1 MIYRHM
7 KQAKLTRQIVS
18 FVFLCLAVAE
28 ILIFIPSASHFQYRW
43 FETQWQHFLVQFD
56 KQSESDITTLQASYQ
71 AQARQSAITFHT
83 PEFVCWS
90 DDGAHITAIGEK
102 PEIITSLDLA
112 DYHLRHIFMA
122 ISIISGGGPDTVM
135 VFDSRQDSL
144 FKASWSTSL
153 IRAELQN
160 YALRILGLTFVI
172 GLIII
177 APLYYFLSAKFVKPL
192 RVMTKHMEEFAA
204 DPSQLREPINL
215 NHISGEISEIGAAL
229 SAMTED
235 VRRALRHQERLADIG
250 EATAKIN
257 HDLRNILMS
266 ATLVTDIL
274 MASDDPKI
282 QRVAPHIERAI
293 SDAASMTQNMMDYLS
308 EPQTESPSDF
318 TLSDMVENLSHDTKL
333 KVKLHG
339 ADALHGTPA
348 IFYRLLLNLARNARA
363 AQAQTL
369 TIDIWRAGHFA
380 VIDISDDG
388 PGIAPELKAH
398 IFSAFYSG
406 RKSTTGL
413 GLAIAKD
420 LAIAMGGD
428 LRLSRSSAHGS
439 EFRLSVPH
447 SWITDASSSQTAS

>member
-1 MIYRHM
+1 MYEQF

-28 ILIFIPSASHFQYRW
+28 ILIFIPSASQFQYRW
-43 FETQWQHFLVQFD
+43 FETQWQHFLMQFD
-56 KQSESDITTLQASYQ
+56 QQSESDLIALNETYQ
-71 AQARQSAITFHT
+71 AQANQSAISFHT
-83 PEFVCWS
+83 PHFICWS
-90 DDGAHITAIGEK
+90 DDGAYISSIGEK
-102 PEIITSLDLA
+102 PEVIVSFDLA
-112 DYHLRHIFMA
+112 DNHLRHIFLA
-122 ISIISGGGPDTVM
+122 ISIISGAGPDTVM
-135 VFDSRQDSL
+135 VFDSRQDNL
-144 FKASWSTSL
+144 FKASWSTKL

-160 YALRILGLTFVI
+160 YALRILGLTFII

-177 APLYYFLSAKFVKPL
+177 APLYYFLSTRIVTPL
-192 RVMTKHMEEFAA
+192 RLMTRHMEEFAS
-204 DPSQLREPINL
+204 DPSQLREPMQLDN
-215 NHISGEISEIGAAL
+215 ISGEISEIGKTL
-229 SAMTED
+229 SSMTD
-235 VRRALRHQERLADIG
+235 DIRRALRHKERLADIG

-274 MASDDPKI
+274 MASEDPKI
-282 QRVAPHIERAI
+282 KRVAPHIERAI

-308 EPQTESPSDF
+308 EPRPESARNF
-318 TLSDMVENLSHDTKL
+318 TLTEMVENLRHDTHL
-333 KVKLHG
+333 DVQLHG
-339 ADALHGTPA
+339 TETLHGTPG
-348 IFYRLLLNLARNARA
+348 ILYRLLLNLASNARA
-363 AQAQTL
+363 ANAQTL

-388 PGIAPELKAH
+388 PGIAKELKAH

-420 LAIAMGGD
+420 LAIAMGVD
-428 LRLSRSSAHGS
+428 LRLSRTSVHGS

-447 SWITDASSSQTAS
+447 NWITDASLSETP